1 MIKRPIIL
9 SSISIEI
16 LRTVKKQII
25 LTELLLFIL
34 FVSILAVMM
43 KKYLKKNNQYRY
55 YNLWV

>member
-43 KKYLKKNNQYRY
+43 KKYLKKNNQYGY

>member
-25 LTELLLFIL
+25 LTELLLFLL

-55 YNLWV
+55 